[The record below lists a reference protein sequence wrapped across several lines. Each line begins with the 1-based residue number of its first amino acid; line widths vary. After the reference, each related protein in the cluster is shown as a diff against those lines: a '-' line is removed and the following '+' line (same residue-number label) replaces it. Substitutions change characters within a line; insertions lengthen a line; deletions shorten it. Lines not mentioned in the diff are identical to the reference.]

1 MFEQIV
7 HQIPQAL
14 FRLAPNS
21 TTAPYFYHPKYI
33 ELLLDVPANL
43 DEEDASIVIDFY
55 QRDGLC
61 LPFTSNWIR
70 NIWKLLEAFYL
81 HPNANARTRK
91 KVTSFLMRDVYRY
104 AEDLPEHRIQ
114 LVDKALVPFLEKV
127 LMDEQDEEFVQEV
140 LAVLV
145 NAAVA
150 ETMERDDER
159 RRVRAEELAAENEEE
174 DAPALPSEEHEDS
187 AAGGSFDAIR
197 TLIVKLATQTACKD
211 SGVRSAPV
219 MSAQSS
225 VISAE
230 GASVERKSSTRSR
243 EAPSGLRGLVEALS
257 PPRQTKELPAISAIA
272 SPVSE
277 DAMSFTATVTA
288 PTPSETPPLPPH
300 TDCRSLHAVTSLIA
314 IFVRLAFTPP
324 QSFPLVSAP
333 TRTPASSR
341 SIQIYRDLLALLF
354 PMTDDSQGPTLK
366 IPSRCPRSRIIILQF
381 LTRLRADSKHR
392 IYLRTRVDEAV
403 APYAAILKRT
413 RETEKSELDEA
424 ARRFA
429 RSSARTAAAA
439 SAEPEERG
447 RATRQVD
454 SATRSRS
461 RSKAAIVRA
470 GPAAVDPTYTPLWR
484 VPDEIAFERPADT
497 LPSQGMTT
505 YDPNHPS
512 LKDPSAPPV
521 EGVWLPVSEYV
532 RVLNGILRGHDWE
545 LVSYV
550 LTFLPVQLSNKLFFH
565 GRRATKEVRALLD
578 VLISGV
584 MPGGAPWERRFN
596 VPSFIKRADIN
607 SAAYQSLSIL
617 ISYRGVFSRAETD
630 RMIQA
635 FMSGLQGREQLAKP
649 CLQALTLSVYE
660 LEQSVSRNLTEIIRA
675 MTNVLT
681 TTGLAVHILE
691 FLIALGQNQSLFKNF
706 TDEQYRLVFRIAI
719 GYITEHNARSD
730 GTVDLR
736 EPTANEAYILSQ
748 HVIGLAYYAIYI
760 WFLAL
765 RLPQRPALVTD
776 LTREILKGRSTRVLI
791 DEMAEVCFDWLA
803 RYTYGNADP
812 KPANSFLSE
821 VVMRGSADSED
832 SDANK
837 SASWMLGGAII
848 TVTSHPRSGWATIT
862 TTRPTGTTQVVCKV
876 ENVPLVGLGEAEA
889 DLVSLPA
896 VLMAN
901 RAPDQG
907 GGEGGAVCRG
917 LLPRVLRSLQLP
929 DAQQIVAQQSTA
941 EDTFDQTAQHGYIWS
956 GATPSQRRKEVI
968 VDPSYLALQ
977 LLSSYPN
984 ASLDT
989 PRGRLIPPEDKFTR
1003 ALRGIQNTPVID
1015 TLKIA
1020 VLYVGPGQTTETEIL
1035 GNIDGS
1041 PLYLDF
1047 LSGLGRLI
1055 RLKGQVDVFVG
1066 GLNRDNDSDGEYAYA
1081 WWDDLTQLVFHTPTM
1096 MPNLEAYPQY
1106 DNKKRLVG
1114 NDYVKIIYNDSGTQ
1128 FAFDTIKTAWN
1139 FINIVISPFNTGA
1152 GEDDIPRATFM
1163 SEWRKPVVTSSADE
1177 GWQDWDREDWFKVT
1191 VQRAPGIPDF
1201 SPIGTHKL
1209 VSRRALPILV
1219 RHFAHLANDLAAR
1232 FVYIRE
1238 AADAS
1243 SAEYITSWRA
1253 RLRAMH
1259 RMEQML
1265 PPKEVPAEGDVEAR
1279 EQMIRE

>member
-1 MFEQIV
+1 MRSLFEQIV
-7 HQIPQAL
+7 HQLPQAL
-14 FRLAPNS
+14 FRLSPNS

-55 QRDGLC
+55 HRDGLC

-70 NIWKLLEAFYL
+70 NIWKLLEAFYI
-81 HPNANARTRK
+81 HSNANARTRK
-91 KVTSFLMRDVYRY
+91 KVTSLLLRDVYRY

-159 RRVRAEELAAENEEE
+159 RRARAEKLAAENEKE
-174 DAPALPSEEHEDS
+174 DASALPSEEHEDS

-197 TLIVKLATQTACKD
+197 TLIVKLATQTACKNI
-211 SGVRSAPV
+211 GVRSAPV

-225 VISAE
+225 IISTD

-243 EAPSGLRGLVEALS
+243 EAGGLRGLVEALS
-257 PPRQTKELPAISAIA
+257 PPRQSKELPAMSAIA
-272 SPVSE
+272 SPASE
-277 DAMSFTATVTA
+277 DAMSFTATLTA
-288 PTPSETPPLPPH
+288 PTPSETPPIVPH

-324 QSFPLVSAP
+324 QSFSTVSAP
-333 TRTPASSR
+333 ARTPASSR
-341 SIQIYRDLLALLF
+341 SIKIYRDLLALLF
-354 PMTDDSQGPTLK
+354 PMTDDSKSPTLK
-366 IPSRCPRSRIIILQF
+366 IPSQCPRSRVIILQF

-392 IYLRTRVDEAV
+392 IYLRCKVDSAV

-413 RETEKSELDEA
+413 RETEKTELDEV
-424 ARRFA
+424 ARR
-429 RSSARTAAAA
+429 SARGSARAAAV
-439 SAEPEERG
+439 EPEERG
-447 RATRQVD
+447 RASRQVD

-470 GPAAVDPTYTPLWR
+470 GPAAVDPTYNPLWR
-484 VPDEIAFERPADT
+484 VPDEIAFDGPADT

-565 GRRATKEVRALLD
+565 GSRATKEVRALLE
-578 VLISGV
+578 VLINGV
-584 MPGGAPWERRFN
+584 LPGGSPWERRFN
-596 VPSFIKRADIN
+596 PPSFIKRADIN
-607 SAAYQSLSIL
+607 AAAYQSLSIL
-617 ISYRGVFSRAETD
+617 ISYRGVFNRSETD
-630 RMIQA
+630 SMIQA

-675 MTNVLT
+675 MINVLT

-760 WFLAL
+760 CFLAL
-765 RLPQRPALVTD
+765 RLPQRPTLVTEI
-776 LTREILKGRSTRVLI
+776 TREILKGRSTRVVI

-821 VVMRGSADSED
+821 VVMRGGADSEGPE
-832 SDANK
+832 AGK
-837 SASWMLGGAII
+837 SGSWMLGGAII

-889 DLVSLPA
+889 DLISLPA

-901 RAPDQG
+901 RAPDA
-907 GGEGGAVCRG
+907 GEAGDETVCPS
-917 LLPRVLRSLQLP
+917 LLNLPLCSHQLP

-941 EDTFDQTAQHGYIWS
+941 EDNFDQTAQHGYIWS
-956 GATPSQRRKEVI
+956 GATPSQRRKDVV

-1047 LSGLGRLI
+1047 CSGLGRLI

-1081 WWDDLTQLVFHTPTM
+1081 WWDDLTQVIFHTPTM
-1096 MPNLEAYPQY
+1096 MPNLEAYPQF

-1114 NDYVKIIYNDSGTQ
+1114 NDYVKIVYNDSGTQ

-1163 SEWRKPVVTSSADE
+1163 SEWRKPVVTSSTDE
-1177 GWQDWDREDWFKVT
+1177 GWLDWDREDWFKVT

-1232 FVYIRE
+1232 FVHIRD

-1243 SAEYITSWRA
+1243 SAEYITSWRS

-1259 RMEQML
+1259 RMQQML
-1265 PPKEVPAEGDVEAR
+1265 PPIEVPSDEDVEAR
-1279 EQMIRE
+1279 EQMVRE